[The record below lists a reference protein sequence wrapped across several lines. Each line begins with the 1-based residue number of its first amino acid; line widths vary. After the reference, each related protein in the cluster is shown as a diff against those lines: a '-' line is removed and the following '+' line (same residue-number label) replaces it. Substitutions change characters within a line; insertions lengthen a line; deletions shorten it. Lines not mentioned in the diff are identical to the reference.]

1 MDIPLIFAFLAIF
14 GVIVYVLADGFDLG
28 VGILFL
34 FAPREV
40 DRDLMMAS
48 IEPVWDGNETWLVFG
63 GTFLFAAFP
72 AAYYIL
78 LPAFYLP
85 IIFMLFALIFR
96 GIAFS
101 FRSQAG
107 RSRRIWDF
115 AFAGGSL
122 AAAFAQGLVL
132 GGFIGGVNVQN
143 GIFHGSPFSFLS
155 ILGILCGLGLIGGYA
170 LMGAGWLIWKTDGQT
185 QVFAREIGH
194 AAIILTAAMLAVVS
208 AWTALSEPQVASRW
222 FSWPNIA
229 WLVPIPLISV
239 AALVAAWRALWSGPD
254 SRLFMLSILI
264 FLLGFFG
271 LAVSLWPYVVPRHIT
286 IWDGAADPQTLWF
299 VGIGLCF
306 ILPIVLAYQFHAY
319 WVFRGKTRVETSADD
334 RDTSPH
340 IWARHTSGQHKGLHL
355 S

>member
-1 MDIPLIFAFLAIF
+1 MDVPIIFALLAVF
-14 GVIVYVLADGFDLG
+14 GVTVYVLADGFDLG

-34 FAPREV
+34 FAPREA

-85 IIFMLFALIFR
+85 IILMLFALVFR
-96 GIAFS
+96 GIAFA
-101 FRSQAG
+101 FRGEAG
-107 RSRRIWDF
+107 RSRRTWDF

-122 AAAFAQGLVL
+122 TAAFAQGLIL
-132 GGFIGGVNVQN
+132 GGFINGVDVQN
-143 GIFHGSPFSFLS
+143 GVFHGGPFGFLSFL
-155 ILGILCGLGLIGGYA
+155 GVLCGLGLIGGYA
-170 LMGAGWLIWKTDGQT
+170 LMGAGWLIWKTDGPT

-194 AAIILTAAMLAVVS
+194 AAVILTAAMLALVS
-208 AWTALSEPQVASRW
+208 AWTAWSDPEVADRW

-229 WLVPIPLISV
+229 WLAPIPLISI
-239 AALVAAWRALWSGPD
+239 AALAAAWRALWSGPE
-254 SRLFMLSILI
+254 SRLFLVSILI

-286 IWDGAADPQTLWF
+286 VWNGAADPQTLWF
-299 VGIGLCF
+299 VGIGLSF

-319 WVFRGKTRVETSADD
+319 WVFRGKTRLETNADD
-334 RDTSPH
+334 KAASPA
-340 IWARHTSGQHKGLHL
+340 IWARHTSVRHKGLHL

>member
-1 MDIPLIFAFLAIF
+1 MDIPLIFAFLAVS
-14 GVIVYVLADGFDLG
+14 GVTVYVLADGFDLG

-143 GIFHGSPFSFLS
+143 GIFHGSSFSFLS

-229 WLVPIPLISV
+229 WLAPIPLISV
-239 AALVAAWRALWSGPD
+239 AALVAGVHFGPGPTRD
-254 SRLFMLSILI
+254 YS
-264 FLLGFFG
+264 
-271 LAVSLWPYVVPRHIT
+271 
-286 IWDGAADPQTLWF
+286 
-299 VGIGLCF
+299 CF
-306 ILPIVLAYQFHAY
+306 QF
-319 WVFRGKTRVETSADD
+319 
-334 RDTSPH
+334 
-340 IWARHTSGQHKGLHL
+340 
-355 S
+355 

>member
-1 MDIPLIFAFLAIF
+1 MDISLIFAFLAIF
-14 GVIVYVLADGFDLG
+14 GVIVYVLADGFDLA

-115 AFAGGSL
+115 AFAGGSI

-132 GGFIGGVNVQN
+132 GGFIGGVDVQN

-229 WLVPIPLISV
+229 WLAPIPLISV
-239 AALVAAWRALWSGPD
+239 AALLAAWRALWSGSD
-254 SRLFMLSILI
+254 
-264 FLLGFFG
+264 G
-271 LAVSLWPYVVPRHIT
+271 LEALTQDDIVSYEISKSARTGKLEASDVRIE
-286 IWDGAADPQTLWF
+286 AA
-299 VGIGLCF
+299 
-306 ILPIVLAYQFHAY
+306 
-319 WVFRGKTRVETSADD
+319 K
-334 RDTSPH
+334 
-340 IWARHTSGQHKGLHL
+340 
-355 S
+355 

>member
-1 MDIPLIFAFLAIF
+1 MQD
-14 GVIVYVLADGFDLG
+14 
-28 VGILFL
+28 
-34 FAPREV
+34 
-40 DRDLMMAS
+40 
-48 IEPVWDGNETWLVFG
+48 
-63 GTFLFAAFP
+63 
-72 AAYYIL
+72 
-78 LPAFYLP
+78 
-85 IIFMLFALIFR
+85 
-96 GIAFS
+96 
-101 FRSQAG
+101 
-107 RSRRIWDF
+107 
-115 AFAGGSL
+115 
-122 AAAFAQGLVL
+122 
-132 GGFIGGVNVQN
+132 

-239 AALVAAWRALWSGPD
+239 AALVAAWRALWSGPN

-286 IWDGAADPQTLWF
+286 IWDGAADPRPYGLSESGCASFCPSCWPTSFTLT
-299 VGIGLCF
+299 GCF
-306 ILPIVLAYQFHAY
+306 AAEL
-319 WVFRGKTRVETSADD
+319 RVETSADD

>member
-107 RSRRIWDF
+107 RSAKSGILHL
-115 AFAGGSL
+115 L
-122 AAAFAQGLVL
+122 AAPLLRLLRRAWYSVVL
-132 GGFIGGVNVQN
+132 
-143 GIFHGSPFSFLS
+143 S
-155 ILGILCGLGLIGGYA
+155 
-170 LMGAGWLIWKTDGQT
+170 
-185 QVFAREIGH
+185 ARWTCRM
-194 AAIILTAAMLAVVS
+194 AYFTAAHSVS
-208 AWTALSEPQVASRW
+208 
-222 FSWPNIA
+222 
-229 WLVPIPLISV
+229 
-239 AALVAAWRALWSGPD
+239 
-254 SRLFMLSILI
+254 
-264 FLLGFFG
+264 
-271 LAVSLWPYVVPRHIT
+271 
-286 IWDGAADPQTLWF
+286 
-299 VGIGLCF
+299 
-306 ILPIVLAYQFHAY
+306 
-319 WVFRGKTRVETSADD
+319 
-334 RDTSPH
+334 
-340 IWARHTSGQHKGLHL
+340 
-355 S
+355 